1 MTESSIFDPGY
12 KPGMKN
18 KPTANRGALAF
29 NPLHPSMELPPE
41 QLIRLLG
48 MESKKTRKHLII
60 QHSSKQQNP
69 RRAIDEKKTQPSPDH
84 QNALCATG
92 EEKQQASQESQQSH
106 PIADEQKP
114 HRSPNQGARKKTA
127 DRPQRPKPQPLAR
140 PSHPMEYERN
150 EPADFD
156 KRSPGWLLPAL
167 VTGLVAGITVSASL
181 FWYQSSSS
189 AKQEAPVPVASSEPR
204 NRQIPKRQPNSQL
217 EKRKAAPD
225 SAKTTALPTPAKA
238 AGSGND
244 ANWQAALKAE
254 QNRLRSAAKQRL
266 TEQLTKM
273 KVNRELAE
281 LQEPPVDEHTPV
293 AAATLPAAAELAFD
307 QLTVNEPATASAE
320 SPPGEESPFD
330 MMQADKTKPAAEA
343 ETLPAVIPT
352 QAVESDRND
361 EMFEEST
368 GFVDR
373 FEQQAVSDV
382 TAATEQDTASNIAP
396 SLDVNTT
403 TAFTPSIEGD
413 SVSDVAPS
421 NGDEMKAG
429 QISEGI
435 SDESP
440 SSASEDSASF

>member
-48 MESKKTRKHLII
+48 MESKKTRKHLKIK
-60 QHSSKQQNP
+60 HSSNQQNS
-69 RRAIDEKKTQPSPDH
+69 RRAINEKKTQPSPDH

-92 EEKQQASQESQQSH
+92 EEKQQASQESQQSR
-106 PIADEQKP
+106 PLSDEQKP
-114 HRSPNQGARKKTA
+114 HRSPSQGVRKKAA
-127 DRPQRPKPQPLAR
+127 DRPRRPEPQQVAR
-140 PSHPMEYERN
+140 PGHPMEYERN

-181 FWYQSSSS
+181 FWYKSSSS
-189 AKQEAPVPVASSEPR
+189 AKQETPVPVASSEPR
-204 NRQIPKRQPNSQL
+204 NRQIPKRQPNTQL

-244 ANWQAALKAE
+244 ANRQAALKAE
-254 QNRLRSAAKQRL
+254 QNRLRSAAEQRL

-273 KVNRELAE
+273 NVNRELAE
-281 LQEPPVDEHTPV
+281 LQEPPADEHTPV
-293 AAATLPAAAELAFD
+293 AAAPLPAAAEPAFD
-307 QLTVNEPATASAE
+307 QVTVNEPATASAE
-320 SPPGEESPFD
+320 LPPSKESPFD
-330 MMQADKTKPAAEA
+330 RMLADETKPAAEA
-343 ETLPAVIPT
+343 KTLPAAIPT
-352 QAVESDRND
+352 QAVESERND
-361 EMFEEST
+361 ETFEEST
-368 GFVDR
+368 GFVDSV
-373 FEQQAVSDV
+373 EQQAVSDV

-403 TAFTPSIEGD
+403 TAFPPSIEGD
-413 SVSDVAPS
+413 SVSEVAPS
-421 NGDEMKAG
+421 NDDEMEAEQTSDG
-429 QISEGI
+429 M
-435 SDESP
+435 SDESS
-440 SSASEDSASF
+440 SSASEESASF

>member
-48 MESKKTRKHLII
+48 MESKKTRKHLKI
-60 QHSSKQQNP
+60 QNSSKQQNS

-92 EEKQQASQESQQSH
+92 EEKQQASQETQQSH
-106 PIADEQKP
+106 PIADEQQP
-114 HRSPNQGARKKTA
+114 HRPRSQETRKKTA
-127 DRPQRPKPQPLAR
+127 DTPPRPEPQQVAR

-150 EPADFD
+150 EPVGFD
-156 KRSPGWLLPAL
+156 KRTPGWLLPAL

-181 FWYQSSSS
+181 LWYQSSSS
-189 AKQEAPVPVASSEPR
+189 AKQEAPLPVASSEPR

-217 EKRKAAPD
+217 EKRKAAAD

-254 QNRLRSAAKQRL
+254 QNRLRSAAEQRL
-266 TEQLTKM
+266 AEQLTKM

-281 LQEPPVDEHTPV
+281 LQEPPADEHTPV
-293 AAATLPAAAELAFD
+293 VAATLPAVAEPAFD
-307 QLTVNEPATASAE
+307 QLRVNEPATASAE
-320 SPPGEESPFD
+320 SPPGEETPFD
-330 MMQADKTKPAAEA
+330 MMQADETKPAAEV
-343 ETLPAVIPT
+343 ETLPAVTPT
-352 QAVESDRND
+352 QAIESDRND
-361 EMFEEST
+361 EMFEAST
-368 GFVDR
+368 GFVDS
-373 FEQQAVSDV
+373 FEQHAVSDV
-382 TAATEQDTASNIAP
+382 TTVTEQDTASNFSP
-396 SLDVNTT
+396 SRDVNTT
-403 TAFTPSIEGD
+403 TASIPSIEGD
-413 SVSDVAPS
+413 SVSDAAPS
-421 NGDEMKAG
+421 NVDGMETEQSSD
-429 QISEGI
+429 GI
-435 SDESP
+435 SGES
-440 SSASEDSASF
+440 SSPAPEDSASF